1 MIGSRMLTTVLCAMT
16 AAAALAQ
23 NPSSPIPSP
32 LSSQQQ
38 QVQAQQVPPQAIA
51 SEAPVGARD
60 VIEVRVF
67 QDPTLNTRAT
77 VADDG
82 AISMPPLGKIP
93 VSGMTLLQ
101 IEQRIKTILESR
113 LLQKADVTVELIE
126 AGSKPISVIGAVT
139 RPGRIGITGN
149 ITLIQALTA
158 AGGLAANY
166 GKMLYVLR
174 TASNGMT
181 EQLAI
186 DTDELMLNGN
196 SDLNLPLRANDVINV
211 PFESMISI
219 YVLGEAMKPGL
230 VQFRQSQHPTLLQAL
245 SIAGGPTDRAST
257 TLLLKRMGQDG
268 KMMTKDY
275 NFRRIVRGRDN
286 DVPLMDGDTIYINGS
301 FF

>member
-38 QVQAQQVPPQAIA
+38 VQAQVPPQAIA
-51 SEAPVGARD
+51 SEAPIGARD
-60 VIEVRVF
+60 VLEIRVF

-82 AISMPPLGKIP
+82 SIGMPPLGKIA
-93 VSGMTLLQ
+93 VSGMTLPQ
-101 IEQRIKTILESR
+101 IEQRIKGILEAR

-139 RPGRIGITGN
+139 HPGRIGITGN
-149 ITLIQALTA
+149 ITLIQGLTA

-181 EQLAI
+181 EQIAI

-245 SIAGGPTDRAST
+245 SVAGGPTDRAST

-268 KMMTKDY
+268 KMATKEY

-286 DVPLMDGDTIYINGS
+286 DVPLMDGDTIYVNGS